1 MSAPL
6 PGAPT
11 AHTPA
16 HYGSVVSV
24 PPRSPVLRAV
34 ERPLVG
40 RLLAGRLVAGVRAED
55 GLRVAA
61 ALAAEGHP
69 VALEHRPGSQDDD
82 AGLAGLLDR
91 VREAGAP
98 GDCEL
103 TVPVQRPAEARE
115 LAAGAVALG
124 LGVVFDGA
132 PDVVDPLLAD
142 HPGARV
148 VVRSGEP
155 SAEARCRVLA
165 GRRVRL
171 RAGSRAAARLVFVR
185 CVDVLM
191 AGDGRPAVATADPRL
206 IAITGERAAWH
217 GRRPDSWE
225 HVMPWRVR
233 TAEQQLLAAAGTTVR
248 VAVLSGPGAV
258 GALVGRPGGSR

>member
-1 MSAPL
+1 
-6 PGAPT
+6 
-11 AHTPA
+11 
-16 HYGSVVSV
+16 VSV
-24 PPRSPVLRAV
+24 PPRPLVQRVV
-34 ERPLVG
+34 EQPLVG
-40 RLLAGRLVAGVRAED
+40 RLLAGRLVAGTRVQD
-55 GLRVAA
+55 GLR
-61 ALAAEGHP
+61 LAAELAAAGHP
-69 VALEHRPGSQDDD
+69 AALEHRPAGDGGAELD
-82 AGLAGLLDR
+82 ALVAR
-91 VREAGAP
+91 VRVAGAP

-103 TVPVQRPAEARE
+103 TVPVRRPAEARE
-115 LAAGAVALG
+115 LAAATADAG

-148 VVRSGEP
+148 VVRAGEP
-155 SAEARCRVLA
+155 SAEARCRALA

-171 RAGSRAAARLVFVR
+171 RAGSRSARLAFVR

-217 GRRPDSWE
+217 GRPPESWE

-233 TAEQQLLAAAGTTVR
+233 TAEQQRLAAAGATVR
-248 VAVLSGPGAV
+248 VAVVSGPGAV
-258 GALVGRPGGSR
+258 GALVGTPGGSR